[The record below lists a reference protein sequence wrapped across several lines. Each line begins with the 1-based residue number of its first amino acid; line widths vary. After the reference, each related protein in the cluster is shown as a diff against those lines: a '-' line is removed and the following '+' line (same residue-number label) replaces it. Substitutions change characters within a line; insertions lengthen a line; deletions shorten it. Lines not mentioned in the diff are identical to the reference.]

1 MGHKSQMRAARMAAI
16 RINRNLSRTTGGT
29 MDRRFEDRVVAITAA
44 ASGIGRASALRFAS
58 EGARLVLNDI
68 DTATLHALAAHIRD
82 QGGEVSVLCGD
93 VSLPQTLDALVG
105 LALERHGQLDV
116 LHNNAGVGVHG
127 LLHEMRDEDWRRQ
140 FAVIVDAAF
149 FGTRAA
155 LRIMREQQRGV
166 IVNTASGAALA
177 AEYGLGGYAA
187 AKSALVGLTRAT
199 AVENAALGIRAN
211 AVCPGTVLTPAVEAA
226 MAGADLLAY
235 AAAHPQGRLG
245 HPEEIAAVVA
255 FVASDDA
262 SHLNGAVIP
271 IDGGISAQRAAPRS
285 FDVVQSSGAG

>member
-1 MGHKSQMRAARMAAI
+1 
-16 RINRNLSRTTGGT
+16 
-29 MDRRFEDRVVAITAA
+29 MDRRFEDRIVAVTAA
-44 ASGIGRASALRFAS
+44 ASGIGRASALRFAA

-68 DTATLHALAAHIRD
+68 DAEALEAVAAHIRSE
-82 QGGEVSVLCGD
+82 GGQADVLCGD
-93 VSLPQTLDALVG
+93 VSVPQTPEALVG
-105 LALERHGQLDV
+105 LARQRHGRLDV
-116 LHNNAGVGVHG
+116 LHNNAGVGVHA
-127 LLHEMRDEDWRRQ
+127 LLHELRDEDWRRQ

-211 AVCPGTVLTPAVEAA
+211 VVCPGTVLTPAVEAA
-226 MAGADLLAY
+226 MEGADLDAY

-245 HPEEIAAVVA
+245 RPEEIAAVVA
-255 FVASDDA
+255 FVASNDA

-271 IDGGISAQRAAPRS
+271 IDGGVSAQRAAPRI
-285 FDVVQSSGAG
+285 FDAARSSEAE